1 MSEAGMIRSDILIA
15 GAGAAGIAA
24 AIAAA
29 REGKD
34 VVLLER
40 YGMVGGGM
48 TATYVRPFLGT
59 VGNPNIGN
67 EIEERVLKYTS
78 FMTPVESAKAVLAE
92 MLQEAGVRVYL
103 QTQVIRVE
111 KEGRSITKIVASCQ
125 GNPLYFTADAYLD
138 TTGDGNLSALAGA
151 EFAIGREGDGLVQ
164 PVSTM
169 FTIEGIDPDYGLLC
183 EHEEHYTVLPN
194 GKEYLDL
201 CHKACESGELP
212 PSINIVRLYA
222 TGKKGERMVNAT
234 QQNRVDPLS
243 PEQLFPAE
251 YALREQIVSVV
262 RFLKKNIP
270 GFENIR
276 VNGSAVTAGI
286 RESRRIIGDYELKV
300 EDLFEGKRF
309 DDAVVEDA
317 HFCIDIHNPDGAGQS
332 ETEGCPYEELP
343 YEIPYR
349 SLCPKGFDNLL
360 VAGRAIS
367 GDHRAHASY
376 RVMRICMAMGH
387 AAGLAAVQMSDK
399 KCGTR
404 EVDLR
409 EIQKILRIN
418 GEGAEA

>member
-1 MSEAGMIRSDILIA
+1 MREIHCDVLVA
-15 GAGAAGIAA
+15 GAGAAGIPA

-29 REGKD
+29 REGKN

-40 YGMVGGGM
+40 YGLVGGGM
-48 TATYVRPFLGT
+48 TSVYVRPFLGT
-59 VGNPNIGN
+59 VQNPNLGN

-78 FMTPVESAKAVLAE
+78 FMTPVESAKAVLSE
-92 MLQEAGVRVYL
+92 MLYEAGVHVYL
-103 QTQVIRVE
+103 QTQVVRVE
-111 KEGRSITKIVASCQ
+111 KEGRKICRVIASSQ
-125 GNPLYFTADAYLD
+125 GSELAFSADAYID
-138 TTGDGNLSALAGA
+138 STGDGNLSAIAGA
-151 EFAIGREGDGLVQ
+151 KFQIGREGDGLVQ

-169 FTIEGIDPDYGLLC
+169 FTIEGIEPDYGLLC

-212 PSINIVRLYA
+212 PSVNIVRLYA

-234 QQNRVDPLS
+234 QQNKVNPIS
-243 PEQLFPAE
+243 PEELFPAE

-262 RFLKKNIP
+262 QFLKKNIP

-286 RESRRIIGDYELKV
+286 RESRRVVGDYELKV

-309 DDAVVEDA
+309 DDAIVEDA

-332 ETEGCPYEELP
+332 ETEGCPYEEQP

-349 SLCPKGFDNLL
+349 SLLPKDFDNLL

-387 AAGLAAVQMSDK
+387 AAGLAAVQMSEK

-404 EVDLR
+404 EVDIPK
-409 EIQKILRIN
+409 IQKRLSIR
-418 GEGAEA
+418 